1 MTTVAEPIYIL
12 CALTSILCAVLL
24 YRGYRANRTRL
35 LFWASLAFLLLAVD
49 NVVLYIDLV
58 ILPVLPD
65 LFWYR
70 TAVALAGMLLLV
82 FGLVWETR

>member
-1 MTTVAEPIYIL
+1 VAEAVYIL
-12 CALTSILCAVLL
+12 CALTGILCAMLL

-35 LFWASLAFLLLAVD
+35 LFWASLAFLLLAIN
-49 NVVLYIDLV
+49 NVVLYVDLV
-58 ILPVLPD
+58 ILPVRAD

-70 TAVALAGMLLLV
+70 TGVALAAMLLLL

>member
-1 MTTVAEPIYIL
+1 MAESIYIL
-12 CALTSILCAVLL
+12 CALTGILCAVLL

-35 LFWASLAFLLLAVD
+35 LFWASLAFLLLAAD
-49 NVVLYIDLV
+49 NVILYFDLV
-58 ILPVLPD
+58 ILPALPD

-70 TAVALAGMLLLV
+70 TGVALAGMLLLV

>member
-1 MTTVAEPIYIL
+1 MAEAVYIL
-12 CALTSILCAVLL
+12 CALTGILCAMLL

-35 LFWASLAFLLLAVD
+35 LFWASLAFLLLAIN
-49 NVVLYIDLV
+49 NVVLYVDLV
-58 ILPVLPD
+58 ILPVRPD

-70 TAVALAGMLLLV
+70 TGVALAAMLLLL